1 MSQKQVKQ
9 LKVRNP
15 LNFDFT
21 TDVKPEKNTQPSET
35 VPDQAM
41 SIREILDRYAKGLPL
56 SGARV
61 PVFDEEDDMPD
72 VRGLDL
78 AERQEVVERY
88 LEELKILKQRE
99 SDRQAEFQRFKQSEK
114 EKAQK
119 EPEAEKEPKKPQK
132 QDASPQPGN

>member
-1 MSQKQVKQ
+1 
-9 LKVRNP
+9 